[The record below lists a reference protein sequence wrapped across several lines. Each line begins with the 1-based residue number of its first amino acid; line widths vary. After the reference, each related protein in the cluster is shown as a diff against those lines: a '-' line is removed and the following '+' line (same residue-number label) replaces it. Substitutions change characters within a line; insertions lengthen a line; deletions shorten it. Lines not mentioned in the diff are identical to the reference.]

1 MNLDSGFQ
9 SLMGFWI
16 PSALSQPSNLRGSN
30 SMIFPDSRHSTSKY
44 VPDSGIRIY
53 MAKTFL
59 KPWDKSKKY
68 SQKAKP
74 NDSRPLLQS
83 TPVRHRLSVLGF
95 HANPCYNYYILPYFV
110 NSIKPPRL
118 LYLLVIGMPEKA
130 IKKVPFRFWKIHYTF
145 VTSPTFLIGI
155 TSRTNFFICF

>member
-1 MNLDSGFQ
+1 MSQIPESGFT
-9 SLMGFWI
+9 W
-16 PSALSQPSNLRGSN
+16 RKD
-30 SMIFPDSRHSTSKY
+30 IF
-44 VPDSGIRIY
+44 
-53 MAKTFL
+53 

-118 LYLLVIGMPEKA
+118 LYFLVIGMPEKA
-130 IKKVPFRFWKIHYTF
+130 IKKSPISFLENTLHFCDLSNILNSYNAKDEFFHMFLTF
-145 VTSPTFLIGI
+145 VYDNRLILWTHQGIQSLTIEAWSKRTLLSLILFLWPLL
-155 TSRTNFFICF
+155 F

>member
-1 MNLDSGFQ
+1 MSQIPESGFT
-9 SLMGFWI
+9 W
-16 PSALSQPSNLRGSN
+16 RKD
-30 SMIFPDSRHSTSKY
+30 IF
-44 VPDSGIRIY
+44 
-53 MAKTFL
+53 

-95 HANPCYNYYILPYFV
+95 HANPCCNYYILPYFV

-118 LYLLVIGMPEKA
+118 LYFLVIGMPEKA
-130 IKKVPFRFWKIHYTF
+130 IKKVPSRFWKIHYTF
-145 VTSPTFLIGI
+145 VTSPTFLIVI
-155 TSRTNFFICF
+155 TPRTNFFICF

>member
-1 MNLDSGFQ
+1 MSQIPESGFT
-9 SLMGFWI
+9 
-16 PSALSQPSNLRGSN
+16 RRKD
-30 SMIFPDSRHSTSKY
+30 IF
-44 VPDSGIRIY
+44 
-53 MAKTFL
+53 

-118 LYLLVIGMPEKA
+118 FLVIGMPEKA
-130 IKKVPFRFWKIHYTF
+130 IKKVPSRFRKIHYSF
-145 VTSPTFLIGI
+145 VISPTFLIVI